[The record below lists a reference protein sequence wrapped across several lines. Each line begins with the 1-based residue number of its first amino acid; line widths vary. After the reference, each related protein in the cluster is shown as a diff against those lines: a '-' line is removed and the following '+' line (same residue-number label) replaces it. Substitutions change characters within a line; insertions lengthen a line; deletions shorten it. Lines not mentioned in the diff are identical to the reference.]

1 MTAKNLFSLAGF
13 LLASF
18 SAGAIGSQ
26 FGPGDWFAALNKP
39 SWNPPGW
46 IFGPVWSLL
55 YTMMAVAAW
64 RVWRV
69 WRVWRKAGFRGA
81 PVALGVF
88 AFQLVLN
95 AAWSWLFFGLHRMD
109 LAFFEINVLWFA
121 ILATALAFRRIDRP
135 AAWMLVPYLAW
146 VAFAT
151 VLNATFWRLNP
162 V

>member
-26 FGPGDWFAALNKP
+26 FMPGDWFTALNKP

-46 IFGPVWSLL
+46 LFGPVWTLL
-55 YTMMAVAAW
+55 YLLMGVAA
-64 RVWRV
+64 

-88 AFQLVLN
+88 ACQLVLN
-95 AAWSWLFFGLHRMD
+95 AAWSWLFFGLHLQHLGCTAGTPRHRHVCT
-109 LAFFEINVLWFA
+109 LGRQQAASVLRQLQAACASPLSTWCQ
-121 ILATALAFRRIDRP
+121 ALREF
-135 AAWMLVPYLAW
+135 YG
-146 VAFAT
+146 
-151 VLNATFWRLNP
+151 
-162 V
+162 

>member
-1 MTAKNLFSLAGF
+1 MSAAPRAMSVPERIASPT
-13 LLASF
+13 LASF

-26 FGPGDWFAALNKP
+26 FGPGDWFAALTKP

-46 IFGPVWSLL
+46 LFGPVWSLL
-55 YTMMAVAAW
+55 YTMMGVAAW

-69 WRVWRKAGFRGA
+69 GGFGGARVAMGA
-81 PVALGVF
+81 F

-109 LAFFEINVLWFA
+109 LAFFEIIVLWFA
-121 ILATALAFRRIDRP
+121 ILATAIAFRRIDRP

-151 VLNATFWRLNP
+151 VLNATFWRLNAG
-162 V
+162 